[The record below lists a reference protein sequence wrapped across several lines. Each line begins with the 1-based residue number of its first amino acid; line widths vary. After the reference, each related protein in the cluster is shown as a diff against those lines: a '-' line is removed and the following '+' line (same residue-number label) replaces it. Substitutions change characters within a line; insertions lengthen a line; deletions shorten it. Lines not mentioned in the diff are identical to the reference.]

1 MRRAGAT
8 VECPHVSNST
18 RLPEDHRHG
27 RRRGR
32 PGRDAPLSRRG
43 PSQAGGPKRR
53 YAIIGTGVR
62 AIGMWGRPLLQRY
75 ADNVEFV
82 GLCDINPKRAEL
94 AKAALGV
101 SCPTFDNFDKM
112 CDAVKPE
119 LLTVTT
125 VDRFHAE
132 YIVKALDRGI
142 DVITEKPMVTDE
154 AQCRQVLEAEA
165 RNKRK
170 IVVGFNYR
178 FAPKHVKIKEILQS
192 GEIGTVTGVDF
203 HWYLDTSHGADYFRR
218 WHRLR
223 ENGSL
228 WVHKATHH
236 FDLINWWLDADPVE
250 VQAYGEL
257 SHYGAKGP
265 FHNTNCR
272 PCPNKGECKF
282 YWDITKGAAACSSTP
297 RPNRSTATCATAACS
312 RTTST
317 SGTRCRRSIRY
328 SNNVLMSYSLNTF
341 MPIEGYHL
349 AFNGTKGRLEVRDY
363 ERQPWEVAEDSD
375 IALIR
380 NFGKREKIAVPK
392 ADSGHGGGDSRLQDL
407 IFKKVEAPAYL
418 QLPDSRAGAMSCLT
432 GIAARK
438 SVIEKRPVKIAD
450 LVKIS

>member
-1 MRRAGAT
+1 MSPTRRDFLKSTGTAAAAAGLGVTPAFAQ
-8 VECPHVSNST
+8 
-18 RLPEDHRHG
+18 G
-27 RRRGR
+27 
-32 PGRDAPLSRRG
+32 A
-43 PSQAGGPKRR
+43 PSQASGTKRR
-53 YAIIGTGVR
+53 YAIVGTGVR
-62 AIGMWGRPLLQRY
+62 GIGMWGRPLLQRY

-94 AKAALGV
+94 AKQALGV
-101 SCPTFDNFDKM
+101 SCPTFDNFEKM

-154 AQCRQVLEAEA
+154 TQVRQVLEAEA

-203 HWYLDTSHGADYFRR
+203 HWYLDTTHGADYFRR

-223 ENGSL
+223 QNGSL
-228 WVHKATHH
+228 WTHKATHH
-236 FDLINWWLDADPVE
+236 FDLINWWLAADPVE

-282 YWDITKGAAACSSTP
+282 YWDITKGRGMKLYTEAESVDGYLRDGCVFKNDIDIWDTMSA
-297 RPNRSTATCATAACS
+297 
-312 RTTST
+312 
-317 SGTRCRRSIRY
+317 SIRY

-363 ERQPWEVAEDSD
+363 ERQPWEVAGDSD
-375 IALIR
+375 INVIH
-380 NFGKREKIAVPK
+380 NFGKREKMVVPK

-407 IFKKVEAPAYL
+407 IFKKVDAPEYL
-418 QLPDSRAGAMSCLT
+418 RLPDSRAGAMSCLT

-438 SVIEKRPVKIAD
+438 SVIEKKPVKIAD
-450 LVKIS
+450 LVAIS